1 MLTWYKDAFNN
12 EVGEFERVVD
22 DLTANRKSDAEWDMM
37 FGKLKKSYSIA
48 SIKNLNDNIWSKIK
62 NTDSWQAT
70 TINKVNKAISNNSK
84 SSGNRDIYKV
94 LKEVLGT
101 RVRCPI
107 VLDYASTY
115 TLIAGNTRLMACR
128 LIGITPKVIFVK
140 G

>member
-1 MLTWYKDAFNN
+1 MISWYKDTFNN

-37 FGKLKKSYSIA
+37 FGKFKKIYNAATS
-48 SIKNLNDNIWSKIK
+48 KDLNDNIWSKIK
-62 NTDSWQAT
+62 NTDSWQTT
-70 TINKVNKAISNNSK
+70 TIDKVNKAISSNSK

-101 RVRCPI
+101 RARCPI
-107 VLDYASTY
+107 VLDYAGTY

-140 G
+140 V